1 MRILVVE
8 DNRDILANL
17 ADYLSLKGYTVDCAQ
32 DGITGTGASAD
43 GGGIRGCALASVT
56 WAARRT

>member
-17 ADYLSLKGYTVDCAQ
+17 ADYLSLKG
-32 DGITGTGASAD
+32 
-43 GGGIRGCALASVT
+43 
-56 WAARRT
+56 

>member
-17 ADYLSLKGYTVDCAQ
+17 ADYLSL
-32 DGITGTGASAD
+32 
-43 GGGIRGCALASVT
+43 
-56 WAARRT
+56 

>member
-17 ADYLSLKGYTVDCAQ
+17 ADYLSLKGYTVDLSL
-32 DGITGTGASAD
+32 IH
-43 GGGIRGCALASVT
+43 I
-56 WAARRT
+56 